1 MYETF
6 EKSPVESKFPPFTT
20 SQQKLFDDFWPMAQR
35 IAKWQFSQYGSKN
48 MNFEMEEFISMAG
61 LALVLAVREFAP
73 CEGTLAALFRKIFR
87 DTIVNSIRSKFRACR
102 RGTSGRGEIPL
113 SVFLV
118 GPHKEMTEADFVV
131 DEKTPP
137 PHHLI
142 DIRDE
147 LEFIKTV
154 QVAKSPEI
162 SIRNWKI
169 AESYLANEENR
180 SKIPAQVGVGMTRV
194 QQITTSTIAI
204 VRQSPEVA
212 ALTVP

>member
-73 CEGTLAALFRKIFR
+73 CEGTLGALFRKIFR

-154 QVAKSPEI
+154 QVAKCPQKSL
-162 SIRNWKI
+162 RNWQI
-169 AESYLANEENR
+169 VESYLVNDHQRSEIPGRAGIGMRRVRQIAN
-180 SKIPAQVGVGMTRV
+180 T
-194 QQITTSTIAI
+194 TIAI
-204 VRQSPEVA
+204 VRGTQKMA
-212 ALTVP
+212 ALDN

>member
-6 EKSPVESKFPPFTT
+6 EKSPLESKFPPFTN

-73 CEGTLAALFRKIFR
+73 CEGTLSALFRKILR

-154 QVAKSPEI
+154 QVAKCPQKSH
-162 SIRNWKI
+162 RNWQI
-169 AESYLANEENR
+169 VESYLEIGRAH
-180 SKIPAQVGVGMTRV
+180 V
-194 QQITTSTIAI
+194 
-204 VRQSPEVA
+204 
-212 ALTVP
+212 